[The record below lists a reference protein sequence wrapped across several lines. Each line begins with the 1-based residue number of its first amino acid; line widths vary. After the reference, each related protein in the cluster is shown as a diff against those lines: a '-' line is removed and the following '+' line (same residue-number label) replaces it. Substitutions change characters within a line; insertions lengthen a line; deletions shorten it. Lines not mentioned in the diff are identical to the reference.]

1 MLLLLLGI
9 FLPKDITFNMPGI
22 DWGKMQIVWGQTP
35 IGVLFF
41 VLVGLCTSVMWGGI
55 FNMSVEGLGKYT
67 SIASGAFMTMVFG
80 GGILIPL
87 QGWLADITNSYI
99 LSYIIPLLC
108 AAYIL
113 FYALIGSRPAKAVKA
128 AAE

>member
-1 MLLLLLGI
+1 
-9 FLPKDITFNMPGI
+9 
-22 DWGKMQIVWGQTP
+22 
-35 IGVLFF
+35 
-41 VLVGLCTSVMWGGI
+41 
-55 FNMSVEGLGKYT
+55 
-67 SIASGAFMTMVFG
+67 MTMVFG

-99 LSYIIPLLC
+99 LSYIIPLSC